1 MNRMNLILTL
11 NFKKI
16 MKKTTQNLT
25 LILLLAVC
33 NLSAFNTKTTP
44 LLKPVDAS
52 LLWHDLVTPNLEVS
66 KTFYGELF
74 GWTFEDQNFKGFS
87 YTLIKSNTETIGGM
101 IEISSAKSS
110 VWITSMIVFP
120 KEMRVKIKLAIDAG
134 CKLATDPLK
143 IAGRGK
149 QVIFESPQGEEF
161 ALITETPASINNDG
175 DWVGME
181 LWSDNPEKAAQLYK
195 ETFDLTTTETLYDKK
210 PYWVFKK
217 GKNNVAGM
225 IKNPIT
231 NQKSQWV
238 PYLKNT
244 NPSQIISNVEKL
256 GGFIIVKP
264 SKNIR
269 NGKLGILQDPN
280 GAILCIQS
288 K

>member
-1 MNRMNLILTL
+1 
-11 NFKKI
+11 

-25 LILLLAVC
+25 LIFLIVVTS
-33 NLSAFNTKTTP
+33 LSAFNAKNSGTNTP
-44 LLKPVDAS
+44 LEAS
-52 LLWHDLVTPNLEVS
+52 ILWHDLVTPNLEVS

-110 VWITSMIVFP
+110 VWITSMIVSP
-120 KEMRVKIKLAIDAG
+120 KEMRVKIKLALDAG
-134 CKLATDPLK
+134 CKLATNPLK

-161 ALITETPASINNDG
+161 ALITETPASINNDS
-175 DWVGME
+175 DWMGIE
-181 LWSDNPEKAAQLYK
+181 LWSDNPEKSAKLY
-195 ETFDLTTTETLYDKK
+195 ENTFGVTTAESLYEKK
-210 PYWVFKK
+210 PYWIFKK
-217 GKNNVAGM
+217 GKNDVAGM

-244 NPSQIISNVEKL
+244 NPSQITSNVEKL
-256 GGFIIVKP
+256 GGFVIVKP
-264 SKNIR
+264 SENIR
-269 NGKLGILQDPN
+269 NGKLGIFQDPN